1 MPKSDESPEV
11 IEGDAEEMSIAE
23 EMDEI
28 KANAPRVELT
38 KTFVQPA
45 SVAPQVQAAEL
56 VQRMNVI
63 REAAAQAMEE
73 GVDYGKVPGTDKDT
87 LFKPGS
93 EKLGVLFRLDVQPE
107 NEKRWE
113 EDGHLTVISK
123 ATVYDAPTGARLGS
137 GEGICS
143 TRERKYAKRMANRKC
158 PVCGAEAIIKGKAE
172 YGGGLI
178 CFKKKGGCGE
188 KWNEATSE
196 SQYQEIM
203 AQPVGEI
210 DNPDLPDLW
219 NTVDKMASKRARVDA
234 VLAVTGASAIFT
246 QDLAEEGETPVT
258 SDPGFPLAT
267 DEQKAELRACL
278 EYLFPPDEA
287 KPLWGQIKA
296 SFGGELYAPAA
307 QAVCA
312 VIDTHKGR
320 IDAERT
326 EAQEALNAE
335 RDASDG

>member
-1 MPKSDESPEV
+1 MQPDETPDV
-11 IEGDAEEMSIAE
+11 IDGEAEEFEGLPPETMAQAIQ
-23 EMDEI
+23 
-28 KANAPRVELT
+28 KA
-38 KTFVQPA
+38 PA
-45 SVAPQVQAAEL
+45 AAASLAVAPQVQAAEL

-113 EDGHLTVISK
+113 GDGHLTVVSK

-143 TRERKYAKRMANRKC
+143 TREEKYAYRNAKRKC
-158 PVCGAEAIIKGKAE
+158 PECGEETIIKGKDE
-172 YGGGLI
+172 YGGGWV
-178 CFKKKGGCGE
+178 CFKKLGGCNAKFSDGD
-188 KWNEATSE
+188 KQIE
-196 SQYQEIM
+196 SQE
-203 AQPVGEI
+203 VGKVANES
-210 DNPDLPDLW
+210 LPDLW

-246 QDLAEEGETPVT
+246 QDLAEEGETLVASAPQ
-258 SDPGFPLAT
+258 FPLAT
-267 DEQKAELRACL
+267 DEQKAELRQSL

-287 KPLWGQIKA
+287 KPLWGQIKQL
-296 SFGGELYAPAA
+296 FGGDLLGPAA
-307 QAVCA
+307 DAVCA
-312 VIDTHKGR
+312 IIRAHKANV
-320 IDAERT
+320 DAEVA
-326 EAQEALNAE
+326 EAAEAKNAE
-335 RDASDG
+335 RAATDG